1 MIPFIIHTM
10 LELKDKKLKFDQSPN
25 HSPDLNPI
33 ENFFAVLMVKLANHF
48 EILDL
53 SDRIAHLIEY
63 DIEQG
68 YVNNLM
74 PKRLEEVVKSK
85 EELSHY

>member
-1 MIPFIIHTM
+1 M
-10 LELKDKKLKFDQSPN
+10 DKKLKFVQLPP
-25 HSPDLNPI
+25 HSPDINPI
-33 ENFFAVLMVKLANHF
+33 ENFSAVLKGELADQS

-68 YVNNLM
+68 YVNNLID
-74 PKRLEEVVKSK
+74 SNA
-85 EELSHY
+85 

>member
-1 MIPFIIHTM
+1 M
-10 LELKDKKLKFDQSPN
+10 LELKNKKFKFVQLPP

-33 ENFFAVLMVKLANHF
+33 ENVFAVLKRKLANHS

-53 SDRIAHLIEY
+53 SDRIAHVIEY

-68 YVNNLM
+68 YVNNLIDSM
-74 PKRLEEVVKSK
+74 PKRLEEVIKAK
-85 EELSHY
+85 GEFTHY

>member
-1 MIPFIIHTM
+1 M
-10 LELKDKKLKFDQSPN
+10 LELKNKKLKFVQLPP

-33 ENFFAVLMVKLANHF
+33 ENFFAVLKGKLANHS

-53 SDRIAHLIEY
+53 SDRIAHVIEY

-68 YVNNLM
+68 YVNNLIDSM
-74 PKRLEEVVKSK
+74 PKRLEEVIKAK
-85 EELSHY
+85 GEFTHY

>member
-1 MIPFIIHTM
+1 M
-10 LELKDKKLKFDQSPN
+10 LELKDKKLKFVQLLP

-33 ENFFAVLMVKLANHF
+33 ENFFAVLKGELANHS
-48 EILDL
+48 ESLDL

-68 YVNNLM
+68 YVNNLVDSI
-74 PKRLEEVVKSK
+74 PKRLEEVVKAK
-85 EELSHY
+85 GEFSHY

>member
-1 MIPFIIHTM
+1 M
-10 LELKDKKLKFDQSPN
+10 LELKDKKLKFVQLPL

-33 ENFFAVLMVKLANHF
+33 ENFFAVLKRKLANHS

-53 SDRIAHLIEY
+53 SDRIAHVIEY

-68 YVNNLM
+68 YVNNLIDSM
-74 PKRLEEVVKSK
+74 PKRLEDVVKAKGEFS
-85 EELSHY
+85 YY

>member
-1 MIPFIIHTM
+1 M
-10 LELKDKKLKFDQSPN
+10 LELKDKKLKFVQLPP

-33 ENFFAVLMVKLANHF
+33 ESFFAVLKGELANHS

-53 SDRIAHLIEY
+53 SDRIAHVIEY

-68 YVNNLM
+68 YVNNLVDSI
-74 PKRLEEVVKSK
+74 PKRLEEVVKAK
-85 EELSHY
+85 GEFSHY

>member
-1 MIPFIIHTM
+1 MLSFITQTM
-10 LELKDKKLKFDQSPN
+10 HELKDKKLKFVQLLP

-33 ENFFAVLMVKLANHF
+33 ENFFADLKRELANHS

-63 DIEQG
+63 DFDQG
-68 YVNNLM
+68 YVNNLIDSM
-74 PKRLEEVVKSK
+74 LNGLRR
-85 EELSHY
+85 